1 MVALTLTGAGDTIQ
15 LYPLDLSPPV
25 VIIPPDVMT
34 QALYRRYRPQT
45 FEDVVGQKHVA
56 DTLRNALRLERIAHA
71 YLFTGPRGTGKTSTA
86 RILTKAVNCL
96 APDVDDRPD
105 NTCSICQAINDG
117 SLLDL
122 IEIDAASNT
131 SVDDVRELRERVAFA
146 PSVAAYKVYV
156 IDEVHM
162 LSTSAFNALLKTLE
176 EPPAHVIFILA
187 TTEPHKIP
195 ATVLSRCQRF
205 DFHRISTRDIAG
217 HLADLAQ
224 REGVSI
230 TPEAL
235 GIIARSATGSMRD
248 GVSLLDQI
256 TAYGHEEVGADLVRD
271 VLGMVSGA
279 AVSDLTDAMAIR
291 DPAKVLG
298 KLHELIGQGVE
309 LSQLV
314 NQMIDHLRTL
324 LLLNVA
330 KDASL
335 VDLPDALMQE
345 AQAQARQFNAPQI
358 LHAIHA
364 LNEAG
369 LALKTPFA
377 GYLPVELAL
386 LDAVGLGETIGTS
399 PEATH
404 VSAPAQPRSQ
414 TTKTPPLTRQTAQPS
429 AKPAV
434 ASDLEAQWKRIITEM
449 RKHGARAQAMLRGGK
464 PVGIKGDTFVI
475 SFVHELHREQV
486 QGSIDSVTE
495 VVSKVMGRPLV
506 VRLVG
511 DNDVPATSANLK
523 ATSGPMPTVAAPA
536 PVEPPQPE
544 SPPLES
550 DPTVRK
556 AIDEFGARIIRIDQK
571 TSQPTN

>member
-1 MVALTLTGAGDTIQ
+1 
-15 LYPLDLSPPV
+15 
-25 VIIPPDVMT
+25 MT

-45 FEDVVGQKHVA
+45 FEEVVGQKHVA
-56 DTLRNALRLERIAHA
+56 DTLRNALRLGRIAHA

-86 RILTKAVNCL
+86 RILTKAVNCQ
-96 APDVDDRPD
+96 AENVDDRPD
-105 NTCSICQAINDG
+105 NTCPICQAINDG

-131 SVDDVRELRERVAFA
+131 SVDDVRELRERVAFS

-217 HLADLAQ
+217 HLAEIAQ

-248 GVSLLDQI
+248 AVSLLDQI
-256 TAYGHEEVGADLVRD
+256 TAYGHEEVGAELVRD
-271 VLGMVSGA
+271 VLGMVSGV
-279 AVSDLTDAMAIR
+279 AVSDLTEAVATQ

-330 KDASL
+330 KDPSL
-335 VDLPDALMQE
+335 VDLPDALMQS
-345 AQAQARQFNAPQI
+345 AQTQAHQFSAPQI
-358 LHAIHA
+358 LHTIHA

-369 LALKTPFA
+369 LALRTPFA

-386 LDAVGLGETIGTS
+386 LDAVGLGEALEPAPVAAST
-399 PEATH
+399 AT
-404 VSAPAQPRSQ
+404 PTQPRSQ
-414 TTKTPPLTRQTAQPS
+414 TTAPRPS
-429 AKPAV
+429 KQQIARPVAKPAV
-434 ASDLEAQWKRIITEM
+434 SSDLETQWKRIVTEM
-449 RKHGARAQAMLRGGK
+449 RQRSPKTQAMLRSGR
-464 PVGIKGDTFVI
+464 PVGIEGDTFII
-475 SFVHELHREQV
+475 SFRHDFHREQV
-486 QGSIDSVTE
+486 QGAIDSVIE
-495 VVSKVMGRPLV
+495 IVSKVMGRPLV

-511 DNDVPATSANLK
+511 ENDVPATSANP
-523 ATSGPMPTVAAPA
+523 GPPPVPIPA
-536 PVEPPQPE
+536 EASSPPVSPPQPE
-544 SPPLES
+544 ISPPSIET

-556 AIDEFGARIIRIDQK
+556 AVDEFGARIIHIE
-571 TSQPTN
+571 PTN